1 MSYKELLR
9 DQILAPLGVTMTGIT
24 LHAAAGDDAALRPAH
39 DDRSALMPRWDF
51 GALAASGAMFRA
63 PPTYLRPHLRARR
76 PTASGRPDAKLSITG
91 GRATGRMHRTDAIG
105 RLIRCGP
112 LHAAALSP
120 CATHG
125 LSRCLRQTIQ
135 GAGLTAELPVGKRLG
150 KDFPAA
156 RSYAAYGLDLEGW
169 RGCGN

>member
-1 MSYKELLR
+1 LGGSPGWCLALCGVPTITFPCCSCPQRPCPALRAGMSYKELLR

-91 GRATGRMHRTDAIG
+91 G
-105 RLIRCGP
+105 
-112 LHAAALSP
+112 
-120 CATHG
+120 
-125 LSRCLRQTIQ
+125 
-135 GAGLTAELPVGKRLG
+135 
-150 KDFPAA
+150 
-156 RSYAAYGLDLEGW
+156 
-169 RGCGN
+169 